1 MRRPAFLTGAAALW
15 LATAAVIAQLLAMVV
30 ATVGGPTA
38 AAADDRVVRVY
49 NWSDYI
55 DESIIKDF
63 EKASGLRVIYDV
75 YDSNEILETKLLAG
89 RSGYD
94 LVFPSGNFLARQ
106 IKAGIFQPLDKQA
119 LPNLKNMDPAL
130 MQRLTVYDPGNQHG
144 IPYLWG
150 TTGIA
155 VNTAKIKERMADAP
169 VQSWDLVYKPE
180 IIRKFADCGIFMLD
194 AGDEIIPATLKYLGL
209 DPDSKDPAV
218 LKQAQPPLLAIRPF
232 IRKFHSSE
240 NINALANGDIC
251 MAVMWSG
258 DAKQAAMRAAEANKG
273 VQVKYSIPVEGAQM
287 WFDMMAIPKDAPNP
301 KGALKLID
309 YLMQPEVIARATNYV
324 GYPNANLA
332 SKPFVDRKLLDD
344 PNVYPPP
351 QVMERLFIVTPY
363 DQKTQRVVTRLW
375 QEVKTGK

>member
-1 MRRPAFLTGAAALW
+1 MQRRAMLRSLAAAVLAVLIAITVAAPVAGAADAK
-15 LATAAVIAQLLAMVV
+15 
-30 ATVGGPTA
+30 
-38 AAADDRVVRVY
+38 VVRVY

-55 DESIIKDF
+55 DESVIKDF
-63 EKASGLRVIYDV
+63 EKESGLKVVYDV

-89 RSGYD
+89 KSGYD

-106 IKAGIFQPLDKQA
+106 IKAGIFQPLDKAA
-119 LPNLKNMDPAL
+119 LPNLKNLDPAL
-130 MQRLTVYDPGNQHG
+130 MQRLTVYDPGNQYG

-155 VNTAKIKERMADAP
+155 INVAKIKERMADAP
-169 VQSWDLVYKPE
+169 VNSWDLIYTPE
-180 IIRKFADCGIFMLD
+180 LIKKFADCGIFMLD
-194 AGDEIIPATLKYLGL
+194 AGDEMIPATLKYLGL

-218 LKQAQPPLLAIRPF
+218 LEKAKPPLMAIRPF

-240 NINALANGDIC
+240 NINAIANGDIC
-251 MAVMWSG
+251 LAVMWSG
-258 DAKQAAMRAAEANKG
+258 DAKQAAMRAEEAKRG
-273 VQVKYSIPVEGAQM
+273 VAVKYAIPKQGAQM

-301 KGALKLID
+301 AGALQLID
-309 YLMQPEVIARATNYV
+309 YLMRPEVIAKATNYV

-351 QVMERLFIVTPY
+351 EVMARLFIVTPY